1 MRRWVPWALGL
12 GGLGLLWASRD
23 SFSFGGASVRAGVD
37 RDPSKLVPAFARRIE
52 RVFSRMRARGFQPF
66 LWEGYRT
73 PARAAELER
82 RGTGISDSLHAY
94 GIAVDVVDGKQWD
107 AGKDPWSAAPGFWA
121 ALGEEA
127 EREGLTW
134 GGRFSK
140 VDHTHIQGVP
150 VSQQSAARAATPVER
165 AAMVA

>member
-1 MRRWVPWALGL
+1 
-12 GGLGLLWASRD
+12 
-23 SFSFGGASVRAGVD
+23 VD
-37 RDPSKLVPAFARRIE
+37 RDPKKLVPAFGWRIE
-52 RVFSRMRARGFQPF
+52 KIFRAMRARGFEPM

-73 PARAAELER
+73 PARASELAA

-94 GIAVDVVDGKQWD
+94 GIAVDVVDGKQW
-107 AGKDPWSAAPGFWA
+107 AKGKDPWAAETGFWA

-140 VDHTHIQGVP
+140 PDRTHIQGVT
-150 VSQQSAARAATPVER
+150 VAEQSAARAATAVER
-165 AAMVA
+165 ARMVA